1 MTIFSL
7 SYRLAGVGRR
17 LLIAS
22 AFLAVIGPAHA
33 EITAS
38 DPGAETHDTAIEIRN
53 KAIVRDAFEKWRA
66 GTYVFAALLAPDVVW
81 TIHGSGPV
89 AGTYRSQ
96 DDFIERA
103 SRPLTSRLA
112 TPVVPEVR
120 SIYAV
125 GDTVLI
131 RFNGSATTT
140 SGARYRNQF
149 LWMFRMKD
157 GLVIEAEAFLDL
169 VAYQQVVEQNE
180 PREQ

>member
-1 MTIFSL
+1 MTIFPL
-7 SYRLAGVGRR
+7 SSRLAGAAHR

-22 AFLAVIGPAHA
+22 AFVAVIGPAHA

-38 DPGAETHDTAIEIRN
+38 DPGAETHDTAIERRN
-53 KAIVRDAFEKWRA
+53 KAIVHEAFEKWRG
-66 GTYVFAALLAPDVVW
+66 GTYVFAALLAPEVVW

-96 DDFIERA
+96 EEFVERA

-112 TPVVPEVR
+112 TPIVPEVR
-120 SIYAV
+120 NIYAV

-131 RFNGSATTT
+131 RFDGSATTT
-140 SGARYRNQF
+140 SGAPYRNQF

-169 VAYQQVVEQNE
+169 VAYQRVVENNK
-180 PREQ
+180 PRPQ

>member
-1 MTIFSL
+1 MTNISFS
-7 SYRLAGVGRR
+7 SRLADAGRS
-17 LLIAS
+17 LLAAS

-38 DPGAETHDTAIEIRN
+38 DPGAETHDTAIETRN
-53 KAIVRDAFEKWRA
+53 KAIVKDAFEKWRG

-96 DDFIERA
+96 ADFVERA

-120 SIYAV
+120 GIYAV

-131 RFNGSATTT
+131 RFDGSATTT
-140 SGARYRNQF
+140 SGAPYRNRF
-149 LWMFRMKD
+149 LWMFRMKH

-169 VAYQQVVEQNE
+169 AAYQQVVETNE
-180 PREQ
+180 PRAQ